1 MKRNRKRL
9 IQLIFIFLLV
19 TAVILLK
26 NYTDRFLLL
35 KTDQPFSTIDKAAIK
50 ELIVTQ
56 DKTTS
61 LYKKNGKWTIKKNGV
76 EYPADQE
83 KLESLINAFIN
94 LEKSEAVSNN
104 KARHT
109 QLGIGKQKIE
119 LKSAGKKYV
128 IFVGDDS
135 GLGNN
140 YVRIDNE
147 NEVFFAT
154 GFSDLTTT
162 EDFRDLTVPL
172 VKDEEKVRSIE
183 IGYESISII
192 INKKGKDWKIGDK
205 IAKKDRVDFYLND
218 LKTLKATDIL
228 PQDTNFP
235 DIIPTVIK
243 ITENDR
249 EKTISFYG
257 QDENNYLANSSESE
271 FIFQIP
277 AAYIASLK
285 KEESD
290 FVE

>member
-147 NEVFFAT
+147 
-154 GFSDLTTT
+154 
-162 EDFRDLTVPL
+162 
-172 VKDEEKVRSIE
+172 
-183 IGYESISII
+183 
-192 INKKGKDWKIGDK
+192 
-205 IAKKDRVDFYLND
+205 
-218 LKTLKATDIL
+218 
-228 PQDTNFP
+228 
-235 DIIPTVIK
+235 
-243 ITENDR
+243 
-249 EKTISFYG
+249 
-257 QDENNYLANSSESE
+257 
-271 FIFQIP
+271 
-277 AAYIASLK
+277 
-285 KEESD
+285 
-290 FVE
+290 